1 MRISLF
7 WRTFLLIGGLIV
19 FSLAATLQ
27 LVRSFE
33 RVPPEQRLAWE
44 IASVVNLTR
53 SALVSSQGER
63 RWQLL
68 DELAR
73 EEQVRVS
80 PLEPGDRVA
89 PLPDREDAARLQQRL
104 AGMLGADT
112 RVAGAVNGEPG
123 LWVSFDIDDDRYW
136 LAMGLERWTRQLG
149 PPWWL
154 IASLAIL
161 VSVLGAMAI
170 SRLVN
175 RPLAALARAIA
186 RVSSSEPAPPLPEHG
201 PSEIAELNRR
211 FNRMAHE
218 LAELESDRALALAGI
233 SHDLRTPL
241 TRLRMEIELSPLDE
255 ITRQAMAADIE
266 RIDGIVG
273 KFVEYARSGATV
285 ESGGTAHGEVDVLVT
300 IEPLLA
306 AWRDRTEAGAPELR
320 SEFGPGLRW
329 RGDPLDLARIVVNLL
344 ENAAR
349 HGRHEDARALVELR
363 VHREADGLLLEVAD
377 RGPGVP
383 EEQLARLLRP
393 FARIGEERS
402 DRGGSGLG
410 LAIVQRL
417 AQRYGGHCALANR
430 EGGGLVAAV
439 RLPDSAARATAAPA
453 AAAGSAR

>member
-19 FSLAATLQ
+19 FSLAASLHF
-27 LVRSFE
+27 VRSFE

-44 IASVVNLTR
+44 ISSVVNLTR
-53 SALVSSQGER
+53 SALISSQGER

-73 EEQVRVS
+73 EEDVRVA

-89 PLPDREDAARLQQRL
+89 PLPGRDEAERLLLRLQ
-104 AGMLGADT
+104 GILGPET
-112 RVAGAVNGEPG
+112 RIAGAVNDEPG
-123 LWVSFDIDDDRYW
+123 LWVSFDIDEDRYW
-136 LAMGLERWTRQLG
+136 LAMSLERWTRQFG

-161 VSVLGAMAI
+161 VSILGAMAI

-175 RPLAALARAIA
+175 RPLAALATAFG
-186 RVSSSEPAPPLPEHG
+186 RVSSGAPAPPLPEDG
-201 PSEIAELNRR
+201 PSEIASLNRH
-211 FNRMAHE
+211 FNRMASD

-241 TRLRMEIELSPLDE
+241 TRLRMEIELSRLDE
-255 ITRQAMAADIE
+255 AEKQSMSSDIE
-266 RIDGIVG
+266 RIDAIVG
-273 KFVEYARSGATV
+273 KFVEYARSG
-285 ESGGTAHGEVDVLVT
+285 SGDRGPAALIEVDV
-300 IEPLLA
+300 A
-306 AWRDRTEAGAPELR
+306 AAIDGLRSSWLPRIEAGEMELEV
-320 SEFGPGLRW
+320 SVPAGLRW
-329 RGDPLDLARIVVNLL
+329 RGDPLDFARIVSNLV

-349 HGRHEDARALVELR
+349 HGRTGEAAAQVSIAAA
-363 VHREADGLLLEVAD
+363 REAQTLRLEVAD

-383 EEQLARLLRP
+383 PDQLERLLRP
-393 FARIGEERS
+393 FARIGDERS

-417 AQRYGGHCALANR
+417 AHRHGGRCILRNR
-430 EGGGLVAAV
+430 DGGGLLASVL
-439 RLPDSAARATAAPA
+439 LPDSR
-453 AAAGSAR
+453 

>member
-19 FSLAATLQ
+19 FSLAASLQ
-27 LVRSFE
+27 FVRSFE
-33 RVPPEQRLAWE
+33 RVPAEQRLAWE

-73 EEQVRVS
+73 EEDVRVS
-80 PLEPGDRVA
+80 PMEPGDRTA
-89 PLPDREDAARLQQRL
+89 PLPDPDEAARLQQRL
-104 AGMLGADT
+104 AGMLGPGT
-112 RVAGAVNGEPG
+112 RIAGAVNGEPG

-136 LAMGLERWTRQLG
+136 LAMSLERWTRQFG

-175 RPLAALARAIA
+175 RPLAALARAIG
-186 RVSSSEPAPPLPEHG
+186 RVSSGEPAPPLPEHG
-201 PSEIAELNRR
+201 PSEIAELNRH
-211 FNRMAHE
+211 FNRMASD

-241 TRLRMEIELSPLDE
+241 TRLRMEIELSRLDE
-255 ITRQAMAADIE
+255 AEKASMAADIE
-266 RIDGIVG
+266 RIDAIVG
-273 KFVEYARSGATV
+273 KFVEYARSGTSGERAGGRV
-285 ESGGTAHGEVDVLVT
+285 EEVDVASALAS
-300 IEPLLA
+300 LLA
-306 AWRDRTEAGAPELR
+306 TWRARSAPGEPALRAELAPELH
-320 SEFGPGLRW
+320 W
-329 RGDPLDLARIVVNLL
+329 RGDPLDLARIATNLL

-349 HGRHEDARALVELR
+349 HGRDDRGPADVELR
-363 VHREADGLLLEVAD
+363 ARRDAGGLLLEVAD

-383 EEQLARLLRP
+383 EAQLERLLRP
-393 FARIGEERS
+393 FARVGDERS

-417 AQRYGGHCALANR
+417 AQRYGGHCRLANR
-430 EGGGLVAAV
+430 PGGGLLATVA
-439 RLPDSAARATAAPA
+439 LPDAPARAPSGAARPAAP
-453 AAAGSAR
+453 G